1 MNEGDN
7 AQTVTG
13 DIDDPPFIPIAEI
26 IERWK
31 ESSHFMGKIESIFIK
46 DLIHIFQGLPMIG
59 IGLGRIEERALGN
72 DVHG

>member
-31 ESSHFMGKIESIFIK
+31 ESSHFMGKIESIFIE
-46 DLIHIFQGLPMIG
+46 DLMIG
-59 IGLGRIEERALGN
+59 IGLGRIKERALGN